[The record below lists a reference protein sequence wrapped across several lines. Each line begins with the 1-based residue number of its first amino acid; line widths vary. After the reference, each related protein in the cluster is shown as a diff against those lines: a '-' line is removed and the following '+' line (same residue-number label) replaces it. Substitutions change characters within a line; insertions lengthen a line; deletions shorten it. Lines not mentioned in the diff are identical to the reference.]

1 MQTQKI
7 VLVTGASRGIGAAV
21 AELAAAAGYDVAVN
35 YSRDAAAAQ
44 QVVERVQARGQRAV
58 TIQADVS
65 QEAQVLQ
72 MFKTV
77 DRELGPLTALVN
89 NAGVVAKAS
98 KLQDMSIER
107 WQLMFG
113 INVIGS
119 FLCAREAINRMAI
132 SKGGAG
138 GTIVNMSSAA
148 SRIGSPADYVDYAAS
163 KGAIDTFTLGLGKEL
178 AGDGIRVN
186 AVRPGLIDTEIHA
199 SGGFPDRVQRN
210 SQFVP
215 MQRGGTAREVA
226 EAVLW
231 LMSEQSSF
239 VTATLVDVAGGR

>member
-21 AELAAAAGYDVAVN
+21 AELAAVAGFDVAVN
-35 YSRDAAAAQ
+35 FSRDALAAQ
-44 QVVERVQARGQRAV
+44 AVVERVRALGRRAV
-58 TIQADVS
+58 SIQADVS

-72 MFKTV
+72 MFDVV
-77 DRELGPLTALVN
+77 DGELGRLTALVN
-89 NAGVVAKAS
+89 NAGIVAKAS
-98 KLQDMSIER
+98 KLADMSVER
-107 WQLMFG
+107 WQQMFG

-119 FLCAREAINRMAI
+119 FLCARAAIHRMAL
-132 SKGGAG
+132 SKGGTG
-138 GTIVNMSSAA
+138 GSIVNLSSAA
-148 SRIGSPADYVDYAAS
+148 ARIGSPADYVDYAAS

-210 SQFVP
+210 SQYVP
-215 MQRGGTAREVA
+215 MGRGGTAREVA

-231 LMSEQSSF
+231 LLSEQSSY